1 MKKTFFL
8 SVVLLLSLSDKSSA
22 DTYQIY
28 MPSTMPG
35 MLATAPAQFFIVNT
49 DSRSTVTVDT
59 EGYLDSFDI
68 SNWSFAQNDFVQ
80 VDGTALNSGRS
91 NERIFQEFKGSSM
104 IIRENGLVSVR
115 DKGPDG
121 IKAGDVGD
129 TLDDGENRIY
139 DRILTINTSDGTV
152 SSQTLIA
159 SNLSDYNHAVAN
171 GYTTVLED
179 KSATPDQLA
188 TMELFKMTTYSENL
202 TNSGS
207 MVGDAIETQGSFS
220 TTKIT
225 DAGGVSLFRK
235 EDDGSI
241 HIGENSVV
249 IVDSPNSLSG
259 HDMIYSSAADGSI
272 LQIGNIDS
280 HRTIINGTLEVTDE
294 SSFQGAI
301 NMQANRI
308 TGLGTPLQ
316 STDAVN
322 KAYTDTLAASTLT
335 SANSY
340 TDTVA
345 ASTLTSANSYTDTVA
360 ASTLT
365 SANSYTDTVAAS
377 TLTSANS
384 FTDTLANN
392 LYDGIEDSSAM
403 GAALSAL
410 PNSAPD
416 ALAYCGGGFGAYGN
430 SQALAMGCASNLNEK
445 VSLNFGASVLSTGG
459 TTVNNRDFDDYSFK
473 AGVTYKFGVD
483 ASKSKS
489 AKTAALEAV
498 VFKQQS
504 DLQSMTAR
512 EAYKDTKIAEYEDR
526 IIKLEEAKLADAA
539 EYNNRLAKLEER
551 FQLLTVAVKE
561 ENNKFAGLVK

>member
-1 MKKTFFL
+1 MKRSFFFAL
-8 SVVLLLSLSDKSSA
+8 VLLLSVSNKGTA

-35 MLATAPAQFFIVNT
+35 MLPYAPSQFYIVNT

-59 EGYLDSFDI
+59 ESYISSYDI
-68 SNWSFAQNDFVQ
+68 SNWSFASNDFVQ
-80 VDGTALNSGRS
+80 VDGTDLNAGSSR
-91 NERIFQEFKGSSM
+91 ERVFQDFKGSSLT
-104 IIRENGLVSVR
+104 IRENGLVTVR
-115 DKGPDG
+115 DRGPDG
-121 IKAGDVGD
+121 IEAGMPGD
-129 TLDDGENRIY
+129 SNDDGVNRTY
-139 DRILTINTSDGTV
+139 DRIITLNTVDGSV
-152 SSQTLIA
+152 ASQTLIA
-159 SNLSDYNHAVAN
+159 SNLDDYNHASAA
-171 GYTTVLED
+171 GYEVVLED

-188 TMELFKMTTYSENL
+188 AMELFKMTSYSENL
-202 TNSGS
+202 TNAGS
-207 MVGDAIETQGSFS
+207 MVGDAIETKGSFS

-225 DAGGVSLFRK
+225 DANGVSLFRQ

-249 IVDSPNSLSG
+249 IVDSPNSSSG
-259 HDMIYSSAADGSI
+259 NDMIYSSAVDGST

-280 HRTIINGTLEVTDE
+280 HSTIIKGTLEVTGE
-294 SSFQGAI
+294 SSFHGAI
-301 NMQANRI
+301 DMQGNRI
-308 TGLGTPLQ
+308 TDLGAPLQ

-322 KAYTDTLAASTLT
+322 KA
-335 SANSY
+335 Y

-360 ASTLT
+360 
-365 SANSYTDTVAAS
+365 
-377 TLTSANS
+377 
-384 FTDTLANN
+384 NN
-392 LYDGIEDSSAM
+392 LFEGIEDSNALS
-403 GAALSAL
+403 AALSAL

-416 ALAYCGGGFGAYGN
+416 AFAYCGGGFGAYGN

-526 IIKLEEAKLADAA
+526 ITKLEEAKLADAA

-551 FQLLTVAVKE
+551 LQLLTVAVKE
-561 ENNKFAGLVK
+561 DNNKLAGLVQ

>member
-1 MKKTFFL
+1 MKKIFFL

-35 MLATAPAQFFIVNT
+35 MLGSAPAQFFIVNT

-59 EGYLDSFDI
+59 KGYLDSFDI

-80 VDGTALNSGRS
+80 IDGTNLNSGSS

-115 DKGPDG
+115 DMGPDG
-121 IKAGDVGD
+121 IYGGMAGDTG
-129 TLDDGENRIY
+129 DDGENRIY

-171 GYTTVLED
+171 GYTTVLEE
-179 KSATPDQLA
+179 KSATPDELA
-188 TMELFKMTTYSENL
+188 LMELFKMTTYSENL

-225 DAGGVSLFRK
+225 DADGVSLFRK

-259 HDMIYSSAADGSI
+259 HDMIYSSVADGSI

-280 HRTIINGTLEVTDE
+280 HRTIIKGTLEVTGE
-294 SSFQGAI
+294 SSFQGTI

-308 TGLGTPLQ
+308 TGLGAPLQ

-322 KAYTDTLAASTLT
+322 KAYADTLAASTLT
-335 SANSY
+335 SANS
-340 TDTVA
+340 
-345 ASTLTSANSYTDTVA
+345 
-360 ASTLT
+360 
-365 SANSYTDTVAAS
+365 
-377 TLTSANS
+377 
-384 FTDTLANN
+384 FTGTLANS

-403 GAALSAL
+403 GAALAAL

-430 SQALAMGCASNLNEK
+430 SQALAVGCASNLNEK

-526 IIKLEEAKLADAA
+526 IKKLEEAKIADAA

-561 ENNKFAGLVK
+561 ENNKLAGLIQ

>member
-1 MKKTFFL
+1 MKKIFFL

-301 NMQANRI
+301 NMQGNRI

-322 KAYTDTLAASTLT
+322 KAYTDTL
-335 SANSY
+335 
-340 TDTVA
+340 A

-459 TTVNNRDFDDYSFK
+459 ATVNNRDFDDYSFK

-526 IIKLEEAKLADAA
+526 ITKLEEAKLADAA